1 MLAIEDILERF
12 RSGQLQHKKSNEIAR
27 LLGVG
32 SRGGRDELFRL
43 LKNAESEGLLVR
55 DERGRY
61 VTPEK
66 LGLIRGTVQGNERG
80 FGFLLREDG
89 GVDLFLPHHALHGA
103 LHGDRVFARLVGG
116 ERGDE
121 GSVYCVLSR
130 GMRTLTGTYSR
141 EHKGGFVEPDER
153 RFAERVRVVGG
164 LRAADGEKVLV
175 KLVAYPDG
183 HDPEGEIVEVLGKSG
198 DLAAEVTAIIRSQ
211 NLKEEFPQKAL
222 TDAQKSAGEP
232 VLLGGRRDFRG
243 DTVITIDGDDSRD
256 FDDAVNVTRSE
267 GGYRLCVHIADVTHY
282 VARGGAADK
291 EAYERGTSVYFPER
305 VLPMLPESL
314 SNGACSLNE
323 GEDRY
328 TMSCVMQ
335 VDGHGKVTE
344 SEIVRGV
351 IRSCAR
357 MTYTKVT
364 GMLEGDEAL
373 RREYAA
379 ILPMCED
386 MRDLAEILM
395 KKRAARGSID
405 LDVPE
410 PKITVHNGQIAVAAA
425 ERGIAHH
432 IIEEFM
438 ILANETVATFAAGY
452 DLPFVYRIHEK
463 PTEERA
469 ASFQAYLRELGVE
482 AKFRPDNVRPGEYG
496 RVLALL
502 EGKPLRGVV
511 NTVMLRS
518 MSKARYSPENKGH
531 FGLASKCYCHFTSP
545 IRRYPDLIVH
555 RILGA
560 VLDGEAAGAEESFG
574 KFVAA
579 ASVSCSES
587 ERRAD
592 EAERA
597 VDDLYKVWYMRSHLG
612 EEFDGTVTGVTAFG
626 VFVGLANT
634 VEGLIR
640 LENLPEDEYEYIEE
654 RYLLKGKKH
663 SFTIG
668 DALRIKVAACDV
680 GTRRIEFV
688 PAAEQ

>member
-89 GVDLFLPHHALHGA
+89 GADLFLPHHALHGA

-222 TDAQKSAGEP
+222 TDAQKAAGEP

-267 GGYRLCVHIADVTHY
+267 GGYRLCVHIADVSHY

-328 TMSCVMQ
+328 TLSCVMQ

-410 PKITVHNGQIAVAAA
+410 PKITSEGGQITIAPA

-496 RVLALL
+496 RVLASL

-597 VDDLYKVWYMRSHLG
+597 VDDLYKVWYMRTHLG
-612 EEFDGTVTGVTAFG
+612 EEFDGAVTGVTAFG
-626 VFVGLANT
+626 VFVGLPDT

-640 LENLPEDEYEYIEE
+640 IENLPEDEYEYVEE
-654 RYLLKGKKH
+654 RYLLKGRKH

>member
-1 MLAIEDILERF
+1 MLAYESILERF
-12 RSGQLQHKKSNEIAR
+12 RSGEFEHKRSNELARLLGIGSRGEKDEIAR
-27 LLGVG
+27 LLKRAEEEGV
-32 SRGGRDELFRL
+32 
-43 LKNAESEGLLVR
+43 LVR

-61 VTPEK
+61 VTAEK

-80 FGFLLREDG
+80 FGFLIRDDG
-89 GVDLFLPHHALHGA
+89 GQDLFLPHRSLHGA
-103 LHGDRVFARLVGG
+103 LHGDTVLAKLIGG
-116 ERGDE
+116 DRGDE
-121 GSVYCVLSR
+121 GSVYSILSR
-130 GMRTLTGTYSR
+130 GMRTATGTYSQER
-141 EHKGGFVEPDER
+141 KGGFVEPDER
-153 RFAERVRVVGG
+153 RFADRIRIVGG
-164 LRAADGEKVLV
+164 LRAASGEKVLV
-175 KLVAYPDG
+175 RLTAYPDG
-183 HDPEGEIVEVLGKSG
+183 HDPQGEIVEVLGKSG
-198 DLAAEVTAIIRSQ
+198 ELAAEVEAIIRSRG
-211 NLKEEFPQKAL
+211 LHEEFTQKVLA
-222 TDAQKSAGEP
+222 DAQKAASQP
-232 VLLGGRRDFRG
+232 VELGTRRDFRA

-256 FDDAVNVTRSE
+256 FDDAVNVTLNE
-267 GGYRLCVHIADVTHY
+267 GGYRLCVHIADVSHY
-282 VARGGAADK
+282 VKRGGAADK
-291 EAYERGTSVYFPER
+291 EALERGTSVYFPER

-323 GEDRY
+323 GEERY

-335 VDGHGKVTE
+335 VNDRGDVTD

-364 GMLEGDEAL
+364 AMLGGDAAL
-373 RREYAA
+373 CREYAA

-386 MRDLAEILM
+386 MRALAEILM
-395 KKRAARGSID
+395 KKRARRGSID

-410 PKITVHNGQIAVAAA
+410 PKITVENGEISVRAA

-432 IIEEFM
+432 IIEDFM

-452 DLPFVYRIHEK
+452 ELPFVYRIHEK

-469 ASFQAYLRELGVE
+469 SAFMAYLRELGIA
-482 AKFRPDNVRPGEYG
+482 AKFRPEDVRPGEYG
-496 RVLALL
+496 KVLDSL
-502 EGKPLRGVV
+502 EGSPLRGVV

-531 FGLASKCYCHFTSP
+531 FGLASSCYCHFTSP

-574 KFVAA
+574 KFVSS
-579 ASVSCSES
+579 ASVSCSEC

-592 EAERA
+592 EAERD
-597 VDDLYKVWYMRSHLG
+597 VDDLYKVWYMRRHLG
-612 EEFDGTVTGVTAFG
+612 EDFEGTVTGVTAFG
-626 VFVGLANT
+626 VFVGLPNT

-640 LENLPEDEYEYIEE
+640 MENLPEDEYEYIEE
-654 RYLLKGKKH
+654 RYLLKGKTH
-663 SFTIG
+663 AYTIG
-668 DALRIKVAACDV
+668 DAFRIRVASCDV

-688 PAAEQ
+688 PADRG